1 MRFKKIGK
9 WCKKKLPLIAAV
21 AILLQIFNPYA
32 TFLGDTLNV
41 NAQSAGVSY
50 KGQISYGGS
59 TVGYFEVDG
68 SQAFCIEHSKPTPAT
83 GQMNDGGNIYDNPK
97 IAATLYNGI
106 TGNGNIFGDDWE
118 RGTVVTSLVLSRIYT
133 GENAGGENIPGYQ
146 ELYNKAMNEDYPKAE
161 KSFSKTDVDSSI
173 SENVQKTETIKL
185 NADSRN
191 SIQYSVPSKVTVH
204 NISTGKNTTGGTVT
218 IKGGES
224 FYLTAPLDYNSDYS
238 SGELKGSLQEYNPIL
253 YRMNDGTKQKLVKGG
268 WYDPINTISFKAHF
282 EARTGNAVILKKDKD
297 SGKPLSSAQY
307 RVTGDDFDKTVT
319 TNADGK
325 STLNDLIVGN
335 YKVVETKA
343 PNGYT
348 IDSTPKTLEIK
359 ANETTTLNVNNK
371 EAFFQVKLTKEDAE
385 TGAKSQGSATLQ
397 GAEYTFYADSA
408 LTKTLQTVTI
418 GENNTAMSEKF
429 SFENKTERTIYA
441 KETQAPVG
449 YNIDTKI
456 YTVKA
461 TQDNQTTEVFLETAT
476 SKDKVIKGSVDLVK
490 FADTPLINDP
500 LNPLPSGQK
509 MPLVGAEFTLTSDT
523 TREVVATMVTGE
535 NGRAHQDELVYDSYT
550 VHESV
555 TPEGYKAVEDFKI
568 KVDTEGKTYYYT
580 LEDTAKRSEIK
591 IVKKDA
597 TTGKVIPV
605 AGVEFQI
612 LDVNGNV
619 ITQDINYPVPLTLDT
634 FATSDDGTLVLPSS
648 LTFGDYY
655 LKEIKAP
662 NGYTLNK
669 ELIPFTV
676 DGSQELVTVECKN
689 NPQMGKIIGE
699 KRGEVVD
706 NEATKLNDIQYT
718 DELLAN
724 TEYDILAKDNIVTPD
739 GTIRHQAGDVVEH
752 VTTNENGMF
761 ESENH
766 FLGTYLL
773 RETKAPVGYV
783 LDEDTEVT
791 LSYAGQEVDV
801 TSETV
806 EMFNELAKSDII
818 VNKKGS
824 DNRLLEGVEFGLYN
838 SDGELIAKDKTNK
851 NGQIVFENV
860 PYGDY
865 TMKELAT
872 VSGYL
877 FNEKATSKVAVRE
890 DGANINSNFV
900 NQQVLANAKLVK
912 TDKAT
917 GKVLAGVEFELVNDK
932 TNKTVGK
939 YKTNKQGEIIVQN
952 LPVGSYS
959 WKETTALKGY
969 KKNNKKNGFI
979 VTDNDHQKTIV
990 TKVTNEKVPPMP
1002 KTGDNPMIPVV
1013 AGGFVLVAGAG
1024 LFLFRL
1030 RKGKQM

>member
-1 MRFKKIGK
+1 MKDTLEMKECLFIMKKRKGGKNKCGYVHLQKNVELDEKKERNEKMRFKKIGK

-32 TFLGDTLNV
+32 TFLGDTINV

-133 GENAGGENIPGYQ
+133 GENSGGENIPGYQ

-307 RVTGDDFDKTVT
+307 RVTGDDFDKIVT

-343 PNGYT
+343 PAGYT
-348 IDSTPKTLEIK
+348 IDSTPKTLTIK
-359 ANETTTLNVNNK
+359 PKETTTLNVNNK

-385 TGAKSQGSATLQ
+385 TGAKTQGAATLK

-408 LTKTLQTVTI
+408 LSKPLQTVSI
-418 GENNTAMSEKF
+418 GDDNTATSQKF

-441 KETQAPVG
+441 KETKAPVG
-449 YNIDTKI
+449 YNIDT
-456 YTVKA
+456 TVYPIKA

-523 TREVVATMVTGE
+523 TGEVVATMVTDE
-535 NGRAHQDELVYDSYT
+535 NGRAHQDNLVYDMYT

-580 LEDTAKRSEIK
+580 LEDTAKQSEIK

-619 ITQDINYPVPLTLDT
+619 ITQDINYPMPLTLDT
-634 FATSDDGTLVLPSS
+634 FATADDGTLVLPSS

-676 DGSQELVTVECKN
+676 DGSQELVTVGCEN
-689 NPQMGKIIGE
+689 TPQMGKIVLDKFGE
-699 KRGEVVD
+699 TVDNDKTTTNKLVYKETLLPNTEYDVIAKNDIKTADGTTRAKKGEVVD
-706 NEATKLNDIQYT
+706 HVKTDAKGHAETK
-718 DELLAN
+718 EL
-724 TEYDILAKDNIVTPD
+724 
-739 GTIRHQAGDVVEH
+739 
-752 VTTNENGMF
+752 
-761 ESENH
+761 
-766 FLGTYLL
+766 FLGDYTLH
-773 RETKAPVGYV
+773 ETKAPTGYT
-783 LDEDTEVT
+783 LGADKEVS
-791 LSYAGQEVDV
+791 LKYAGQEVKV
-801 TSETV
+801 TSTSV
-806 EMFNELAKSDII
+806 DLHNKLVKSDVVIT
-818 VNKKGS
+818 KKGS
-824 DNRLLEGVEFGLYN
+824 D
-838 SDGELIAKDKTNK
+838 
-851 NGQIVFENV
+851 
-860 PYGDY
+860 
-865 TMKELAT
+865 
-872 VSGYL
+872 
-877 FNEKATSKVAVRE
+877 
-890 DGANINSNFV
+890 
-900 NQQVLANAKLVK
+900 
-912 TDKAT
+912 
-917 GKVLAGVEFELVNDK
+917 GKKLAGVEFSLYDSHGKLIMTGTTDK
-932 TNKTVGK
+932 NGQLTFKNVP
-939 YKTNKQGEIIVQN
+939 Y
-952 LPVGSYS
+952 LSASYS
-959 WKETTALKGY
+959 VKETKGIDGY
-969 KKNNKKNGFI
+969 KI
-979 VTDNDHQKTIV
+979 DTTAQKVSIEKDRESILLTFV
-990 TKVTNEKVPPMP
+990 NEKIPAKPLP
-1002 KTGDNPMIPVV
+1002 KTGDKTNTGTLV
-1013 AGGFVLVAGAG
+1013 GGGILVLGGLTG
-1024 LFLFRL
+1024 LFATAYLN
-1030 RKGKQM
+1030 RKKKA